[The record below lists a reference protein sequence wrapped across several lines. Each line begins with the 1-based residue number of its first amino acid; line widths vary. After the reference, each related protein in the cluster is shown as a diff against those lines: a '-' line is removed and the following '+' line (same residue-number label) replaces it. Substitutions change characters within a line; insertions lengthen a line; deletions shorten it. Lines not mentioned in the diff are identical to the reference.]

1 MSCDKDL
8 SVPQGKG
15 NYVSLS
21 LSEVSSVTFNS
32 AKCSFVL
39 NDANN
44 EIVVEQGLC
53 WEITPKPTTINKK
66 IAVSL
71 GTGNFPINLTNLIPN
86 QTYFVRPFVRL
97 NSGVTM
103 YGDEKKFITTA
114 ASAPKIVS
122 TLLFSKTYNSAS
134 LRTVVTE
141 EGATINS
148 KGVCYGTIS
157 SPTITDSK
165 TLNGSGSETY
175 NSIISDLKPNIRY
188 YLRSYATNELGTS
201 YGIEQSFVLNL
212 NVLGPTSKDGS
223 GNVYNSVQIGDQTW
237 ISKNLVTTKYMNGDD
252 IPKITDQNTWINTKN
267 GAYCDFVNESAFA
280 NDYGHLYNFYS
291 ATDQRKLC
299 PVGYHIPTKT
309 EVQIL
314 IDFLG
319 GPTGAAIM
327 LKEAGTNYWEKG
339 FGNNLSGFSGRAGSW
354 RGGDGIFYYWLK
366 IGGAWFWTSTID
378 DPKYPYV
385 FFINSETTTGITKD
399 PYFAI
404 PAGTSIRCLED

>member
-15 NYVSLS
+15 NYVVLG
-21 LSEVSSVTFNS
+21 LSEVSSITFNS

-39 NDANN
+39 NDVNN

-53 WEITPKPTTINKK
+53 WEITPKPTTANKK
-66 IAVSL
+66 IAVTL
-71 GTGNFPINLTNLIPN
+71 GTGTFLANLTNLITN
-86 QTYFVRPFVRL
+86 QTYYIRPYVKL
-97 NSGVTM
+97 SSGVTM
-103 YGDEKKFITTA
+103 YGDEKKFITTT

-175 NSIISDLKPNIRY
+175 NSIVLDLKPNVRY

-201 YGIEQSFVLNL
+201 YGIEQSFILNL
-212 NVLGPTSKDGS
+212 NVSGPTSKDGS
-223 GNVYNSVQIGDQTW
+223 GNLYNSVQIGDQTW

-252 IPKITDQNTWINTKN
+252 IPKITDQNTWINSKN
-267 GAYCDFVNESAFA
+267 GAYCDFVNNAAFA
-280 NDYGHLYNFYS
+280 NDYGHLYNFNS

-299 PVGYHIPTKT
+299 PTGYHIPSKT
-309 EVQIL
+309 EAQIL
-314 IDFLG
+314 IDFLS
-319 GPTGAAIM
+319 GPTSAAIM
-327 LKEAGTNYWEKG
+327 LKEVGTNYWEKA

-366 IGGAWFWTSTID
+366 TGGAWFWTSTID
-378 DPKYPYV
+378 DPNYPNV
-385 FFINSETTTGITKD
+385 FWLNSETTAGINKD
-399 PYFAI
+399 FYFAI
-404 PAGTSIRCLED
+404 PAGTSIRCLKD